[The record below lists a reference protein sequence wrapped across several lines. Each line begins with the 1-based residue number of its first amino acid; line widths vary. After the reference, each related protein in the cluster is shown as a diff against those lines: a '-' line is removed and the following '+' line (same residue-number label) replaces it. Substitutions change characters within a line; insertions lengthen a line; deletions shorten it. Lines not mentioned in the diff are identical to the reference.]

1 MQQPLRST
9 RGALDPGEA
18 VHRVPAIEKPLHD
31 TLRRSAQ
38 RAAGLLESL
47 FIGADKVLP
56 VVIEDLVERIIAKD
70 AGAIRVCFL

>member
-1 MQQPLRST
+1 
-9 RGALDPGEA
+9 
-18 VHRVPAIEKPLHD
+18 
-31 TLRRSAQ
+31 
-38 RAAGLLESL
+38 LESL